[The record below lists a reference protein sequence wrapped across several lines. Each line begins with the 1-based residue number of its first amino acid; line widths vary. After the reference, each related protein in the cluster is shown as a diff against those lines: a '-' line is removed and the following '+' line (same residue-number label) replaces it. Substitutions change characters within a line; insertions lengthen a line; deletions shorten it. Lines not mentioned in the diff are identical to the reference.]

1 VNPINGH
8 RNFSF
13 TATFQNKEQLGDFQ
27 TVLNQNKFIPPS
39 SRIDTAINGQ
49 PGWGLHVENVAF
61 SLKDLTARFT
71 SHLDI
76 GDPNRDIVGIFKHVR
91 HDFFAG
97 HKKGADLDPKCN

>member
-1 VNPINGH
+1 
-8 RNFSF
+8 
-13 TATFQNKEQLGDFQ
+13 
-27 TVLNQNKFIPPS
+27 
-39 SRIDTAINGQ
+39 
-49 PGWGLHVENVAF
+49 VAF